1 MGNIIGIKLADGSFY
16 PVMEEGKPFSKKL
29 ELTTVRDDQTTVHLD
44 LYRSATGSM
53 EDAEYVDT
61 LVVEN
66 LVPHPKQEHSLN
78 LNINLDENNMLSAE
92 IDDPETG
99 TTTNSK
105 VSLITLE
112 KEALAREPDYTLASE
127 PDSLDDLDD
136 FNFDSDTEELSELPE
151 EIDLSVDDIQNY
163 EDPLVD
169 ISEDFVVDAD
179 EGAVDEESDFGTV
192 AALTAGAA
200 AIAGGAV
207 LAANLNEEEDL
218 ETLEEDID
226 LEADPTLQN
235 NLEEIDLDISSEDSS
250 ENPLEES
257 LEDDFTLPE
266 VEEPVETSEPTLDEE
281 FAFTEIEDTVEA
293 SEPTLDEDFTLP
305 EIEDT
310 VEATE
315 PTLEDDFTLP
325 EVEEPVEATEPTLDE
340 EFAFTE
346 IEDTVETAE
355 PTLDEEFA
363 FAEVEEP
370 VETAEPTLD
379 EEFAFAEI
387 EDTVEAS
394 EPTLE
399 EDFTLPEIEEP
410 VEASE
415 PTLEDDFT
423 LPEIEDTAETS
434 EPTLDEDFTL
444 PEIEDTVEATEPTLD
459 EEFAF
464 TEIEEP
470 VETSEPTLDDD
481 FTFDIPES
489 EEMEAFSEGEST
501 LTDDELA
508 NLSGFS
514 FEETSVPDS
523 AESQEDSFD
532 SKDALLTAG
541 LVAGGIAGGAILANS
556 FDEEDSTLTNETA
569 FEEDFSMPEDTLD
582 NSDLPSF
589 DDFDISSTD
598 SSFDN
603 TFDLEDDTP
612 FSFDSLPDFDEI
624 PELQENSSESLDSGD
639 FELPDFDST
648 PSYSTNDY
656 VASSTGED
664 ALFDSLY
671 EESYKET
678 EKSKK
683 RTTIPVVVCVICAL
697 ICVGAVAAIL
707 WLTKPNL
714 FGKKEETP
722 VETPIEKEVVPV
734 EVEKEPEPVVED
746 FIAAKEDEIIITPE
760 PVAPVIPEPKEE
772 VKPTEVIYRIK
783 WGDTLWD
790 LAESYYQNPWLYHK
804 IAKANNIKNPDVII
818 SGTDIVI
825 PPLN

>member
-218 ETLEEDID
+218 ETLEEDINLD
-226 LEADPTLQN
+226 TDPTLQN

-250 ENPLEES
+250 EKPLEES
-257 LEDDFTLPE
+257 LEEDFTLPE
-266 VEEPVETSEPTLDEE
+266 VE
-281 FAFTEIEDTVEA
+281 DT
-293 SEPTLDEDFTLP
+293 
-305 EIEDT
+305 
-310 VEATE
+310 
-315 PTLEDDFTLP
+315 
-325 EVEEPVEATEPTLDE
+325 VEATEPTLDE

-346 IEDTVETAE
+346 IE
-355 PTLDEEFA
+355 
-363 FAEVEEP
+363 
-370 VETAEPTLD
+370 
-379 EEFAFAEI
+379 
-387 EDTVEAS
+387 
-394 EPTLE
+394 
-399 EDFTLPEIEEP
+399 EP

-415 PTLEDDFT
+415 PTFED
-423 LPEIEDTAETS
+423 
-434 EPTLDEDFTL
+434 DFTL

-464 TEIEEP
+464 TEIEDTAEA
-470 VETSEPTLDDD
+470 SEPTLDDD

-514 FEETSVPDS
+514 FEETSVLDS

-569 FEEDFSMPEDTLD
+569 YEEDFSMPEDTLD

-589 DDFDISSTD
+589 DDFDTSSTD
-598 SSFDN
+598 SSLDN

-648 PSYSTNDY
+648 PSYSNNDY

-760 PVAPVIPEPKEE
+760 PVVPVIPEPKEE

>member
-16 PVMEEGKPFSKKL
+16 PVMEEGQPFSKKL

-112 KEALAREPDYTLASE
+112 KEALDREPDYTITSE
-127 PDSLDDLDD
+127 EDTLDDLEAL
-136 FNFDSDTEELSELPE
+136 NFDNDMDELSDLPE
-151 EIDLSVDDIQNY
+151 EIDLSIDEIQNY
-163 EDPLVD
+163 EDPLVNV
-169 ISEDFVVDAD
+169 SEDFVVDGD
-179 EGAVDEESDFGTV
+179 DGAVSDDSDFGSV
-192 AALTAGAA
+192 AALAAGTAL
-200 AIAGGAV
+200 AGGAV
-207 LAANLNEEEDL
+207 LAANLNEDEDL
-218 ETLEEDID
+218 ETIEEDID
-226 LEADPTLQN
+226 LDIDPTIQN
-235 NLEEIDLDISSEDSS
+235 NLEEIDLDISSEDFS
-250 ENPLEES
+250 EPTLEDNFTLPETEDTVLES
-257 LEDDFTLPE
+257 ESTLEDDFTLPE
-266 VEEPVETSEPTLDEE
+266 TEDTVLESESTLEDDFTLPETEDTVLESESTLEDDFTLPATEEPVLESESTL
-281 FAFTEIEDTVEA
+281 ED
-293 SEPTLDEDFTLP
+293 DFTLP

-310 VEATE
+310 V
-315 PTLEDDFTLP
+315 LE
-325 EVEEPVEATEPTLDE
+325 
-340 EFAFTE
+340 
-346 IEDTVETAE
+346 
-355 PTLDEEFA
+355 
-363 FAEVEEP
+363 
-370 VETAEPTLD
+370 
-379 EEFAFAEI
+379 
-387 EDTVEAS
+387 
-394 EPTLE
+394 
-399 EDFTLPEIEEP
+399 
-410 VEASE
+410 SE

-423 LPEIEDTAETS
+423 LPEIEDTVLES
-434 EPTLDEDFTL
+434 ESTLE
-444 PEIEDTVEATEPTLD
+444 
-459 EEFAF
+459 
-464 TEIEEP
+464 
-470 VETSEPTLDDD
+470 DD
-481 FTFDIPES
+481 FSFEIPES
-489 EEMEAFSEGEST
+489 EEMEAFSEGEAT

-508 NLSGFS
+508 NLSDFS
-514 FEETSVPDS
+514 FEETSIVEEDK
-523 AESQEDSFD
+523 SQEDSFD

-541 LVAGGIAGGAILANS
+541 LVAGGIAGGTLLANS
-556 FDEEDSTLTNETA
+556 LKDEEPTLTSETS
-569 FEEDFSMPEDTLD
+569 FEEDFSMSEDSLD
-582 NSDLPSF
+582 SSELPSF

-598 SSFDN
+598 SFFDA
-603 TFDLEDDTP
+603 TMDLEDDAP

-639 FELPDFDST
+639 FELPDFDSDL
-648 PSYSTNDY
+648 SYSNDNF
-656 VASSTGED
+656 VTSSSGED

-714 FGKKEETP
+714 FGKKEAAAVETP
-722 VETPIEKEVVPV
+722 VETPIEKEVVSV
-734 EVEKEPEPVVED
+734 EVEKEPEPILEEQ
-746 FIAAKEDEIIITPE
+746 IAAKEDEIVITPE
-760 PVAPVIPEPKEE
+760 PVVPVIPEPKEE
-772 VKPTEVIYRIK
+772 IKPAEVIYRIK

>member
-16 PVMEEGKPFSKKL
+16 PVMEEGQPFSKKL

-112 KEALAREPDYTLASE
+112 KEALDRDPDYTITSE
-127 PDSLDDLDD
+127 KDTLDDLEAL
-136 FNFDSDTEELSELPE
+136 NFDNDMDELSDLPE
-151 EIDLSVDDIQNY
+151 EIDLSIDEIQNY
-163 EDPLVD
+163 EDPLVNV
-169 ISEDFVVDAD
+169 SEDFVVDAD
-179 EGAVDEESDFGTV
+179 DGAVSDDSDFGSV
-192 AALTAGAA
+192 AALAAGTAL
-200 AIAGGAV
+200 AGGAV
-207 LAANLNEEEDL
+207 LAANLNEDEDL
-218 ETLEEDID
+218 ETIEEDID
-226 LEADPTLQN
+226 LDIDPTIQN
-235 NLEEIDLDISSEDSS
+235 NLEEIDLDISSEDFS
-250 ENPLEES
+250 
-257 LEDDFTLPE
+257 
-266 VEEPVETSEPTLDEE
+266 
-281 FAFTEIEDTVEA
+281 
-293 SEPTLDEDFTLP
+293 
-305 EIEDT
+305 
-310 VEATE
+310 E

-325 EVEEPVEATEPTLDE
+325 ET
-340 EFAFTE
+340 
-346 IEDTVETAE
+346 EDTVLESE
-355 PTLDEEFA
+355 SIL
-363 FAEVEEP
+363 
-370 VETAEPTLD
+370 
-379 EEFAFAEI
+379 
-387 EDTVEAS
+387 ED
-394 EPTLE
+394 
-399 EDFTLPEIEEP
+399 DFTLPETEEP
-410 VEASE
+410 VLESESTLEDDFTLPETEEPVLESE

-423 LPEIEDTAETS
+423 LPEIEDTVLESESTLEDDFTLPETEEPVLES
-434 EPTLDEDFTL
+434 ESILEDDFTL
-444 PEIEDTVEATEPTLD
+444 PEIEDTVLE
-459 EEFAF
+459 
-464 TEIEEP
+464 
-470 VETSEPTLDDD
+470 SEPTLEDD
-481 FTFDIPES
+481 FTLPETEDTVLESESTLEDDFTLPETEEPVVEGEPTLEDDFSFEIPES
-489 EEMEAFSEGEST
+489 EEMEAFSEGEAT

-508 NLSGFS
+508 NLSDFS
-514 FEETSVPDS
+514 FEEASIVEEDK
-523 AESQEDSFD
+523 SQEDSFD

-541 LVAGGIAGGAILANS
+541 LVAGGIAGGTLLANS
-556 FDEEDSTLTNETA
+556 LKDEEPTLTSETP
-569 FEEDFSMPEDTLD
+569 FEEDFSMTEDSLD
-582 NSDLPSF
+582 SSELPSF

-598 SSFDN
+598 SFFDA
-603 TFDLEDDTP
+603 TMDLEDDAP

-639 FELPDFDST
+639 FELPDFDSDL
-648 PSYSTNDY
+648 SYSNDNF
-656 VASSTGED
+656 VTSSSGED

-714 FGKKEETP
+714 FGKKEAAAVETP
-722 VETPIEKEVVPV
+722 VETPIEKEVVSV
-734 EVEKEPEPVVED
+734 EVEKEPEPILEEQ
-746 FIAAKEDEIIITPE
+746 IAAKEDEIVITPE
-760 PVAPVIPEPKEE
+760 PVVPVIPEPKEE
-772 VKPTEVIYRIK
+772 IKPAEVIYRIK

>member
-1 MGNIIGIKLADGSFY
+1 
-16 PVMEEGKPFSKKL
+16 
-29 ELTTVRDDQTTVHLD
+29 
-44 LYRSATGSM
+44 
-53 EDAEYVDT
+53 
-61 LVVEN
+61 
-66 LVPHPKQEHSLN
+66 
-78 LNINLDENNMLSAE
+78 
-92 IDDPETG
+92 
-99 TTTNSK
+99 
-105 VSLITLE
+105 
-112 KEALAREPDYTLASE
+112 
-127 PDSLDDLDD
+127 
-136 FNFDSDTEELSELPE
+136 
-151 EIDLSVDDIQNY
+151 
-163 EDPLVD
+163 
-169 ISEDFVVDAD
+169 
-179 EGAVDEESDFGTV
+179 
-192 AALTAGAA
+192 
-200 AIAGGAV
+200 
-207 LAANLNEEEDL
+207 
-218 ETLEEDID
+218 
-226 LEADPTLQN
+226 
-235 NLEEIDLDISSEDSS
+235 
-250 ENPLEES
+250 
-257 LEDDFTLPE
+257 LPE
-266 VEEPVETSEPTLDEE
+266 VEEPVEAT
-281 FAFTEIEDTVEA
+281 
-293 SEPTLDEDFTLP
+293 EPTLDEDFTLP

-315 PTLEDDFTLP
+315 PTLDEDFTLP
-325 EVEEPVEATEPTLDE
+325 EIEEPVETTEPTLDE

-346 IEDTVETAE
+346 IEDTVEATE

-363 FAEVEEP
+363 F
-370 VETAEPTLD
+370 T
-379 EEFAFAEI
+379 
-387 EDTVEAS
+387 
-394 EPTLE
+394 
-399 EDFTLPEIEEP
+399 EIEEP

-415 PTLEDDFT
+415 PTFED
-423 LPEIEDTAETS
+423 
-434 EPTLDEDFTL
+434 DFTL

-464 TEIEEP
+464 TEIEDTAEA
-470 VETSEPTLDDD
+470 SEPTLDDD

-514 FEETSVPDS
+514 FEETSVLDS

-569 FEEDFSMPEDTLD
+569 YEEDFSMPEDTLD

-589 DDFDISSTD
+589 DDFDTSSTD
-598 SSFDN
+598 SSLDN

-648 PSYSTNDY
+648 PSYSNNDY

-760 PVAPVIPEPKEE
+760 PVVPVIPEPKEE

>member
-16 PVMEEGKPFSKKL
+16 PVMEEGQPFSKKL

-127 PDSLDDLDD
+127 PDSLDVLDD
-136 FNFDSDTEELSELPE
+136 FNFNSDTEELSELPE

-169 ISEDFVVDAD
+169 ISEDFVVAAD

-250 ENPLEES
+250 EELLEES

-266 VEEPVETSEPTLDEE
+266 IEEPVEATEPTLDEE
-281 FAFTEIEDTVEA
+281 FAFTEIEDTAEA
-293 SEPTLDEDFTLP
+293 S
-305 EIEDT
+305 
-310 VEATE
+310 E

-340 EFAFTE
+340 EFSFTE
-346 IEDTVETAE
+346 IEE
-355 PTLDEEFA
+355 PA
-363 FAEVEEP
+363 
-370 VETAEPTLD
+370 
-379 EEFAFAEI
+379 
-387 EDTVEAS
+387 
-394 EPTLE
+394 
-399 EDFTLPEIEEP
+399 
-410 VEASE
+410 EASE

-423 LPEIEDTAETS
+423 LPEIEDTVET
-434 EPTLDEDFTL
+434 
-444 PEIEDTVEATEPTLD
+444 TEPTL
-459 EEFAF
+459 E
-464 TEIEEP
+464 
-470 VETSEPTLDDD
+470 DD

-523 AESQEDSFD
+523 TESQEDSFD

>member
-16 PVMEEGKPFSKKL
+16 PVMEEGQPFSKKL

-112 KEALAREPDYTLASE
+112 KEALDRDPDYTITSE
-127 PDSLDDLDD
+127 KDTLDDLEAL
-136 FNFDSDTEELSELPE
+136 NFDNDMDELSDLPE
-151 EIDLSVDDIQNY
+151 EIDLSIDEIQNY
-163 EDPLVD
+163 EDPLVN

-179 EGAVDEESDFGTV
+179 DGAVSDDSDFGSV
-192 AALTAGAA
+192 AALAAGTAL
-200 AIAGGAV
+200 AGGAV
-207 LAANLNEEEDL
+207 LAANLNEDEDL
-218 ETLEEDID
+218 ETIEEDID
-226 LEADPTLQN
+226 LDIDPTIQN
-235 NLEEIDLDISSEDSS
+235 NLEEIDLDISY
-250 ENPLEES
+250 
-257 LEDDFTLPE
+257 
-266 VEEPVETSEPTLDEE
+266 
-281 FAFTEIEDTVEA
+281 
-293 SEPTLDEDFTLP
+293 EDF
-305 EIEDT
+305 
-310 VEATE
+310 
-315 PTLEDDFTLP
+315 
-325 EVEEPVEATEPTLDE
+325 
-340 EFAFTE
+340 
-346 IEDTVETAE
+346 
-355 PTLDEEFA
+355 
-363 FAEVEEP
+363 
-370 VETAEPTLD
+370 
-379 EEFAFAEI
+379 
-387 EDTVEAS
+387 S
-394 EPTLE
+394 K
-399 EDFTLPEIEEP
+399 
-410 VEASE
+410 S
-415 PTLEDDFT
+415 TLEDDFT
-423 LPEIEDTAETS
+423 LPEIEDTVLES
-434 EPTLDEDFTL
+434 EPTLEDDFTL
-444 PEIEDTVEATEPTLD
+444 PETEEPVLESESILEDDFTLPATEDTVLESESTLED
-459 EEFAF
+459 DF
-464 TEIEEP
+464 TLPETEEP
-470 VETSEPTLDDD
+470 VLESEPTLEDD
-481 FTFDIPES
+481 FSFEIPES
-489 EEMEAFSEGEST
+489 EEMEAFSEGEAT

-508 NLSGFS
+508 NLSDFS
-514 FEETSVPDS
+514 FEETSIVEEDK
-523 AESQEDSFD
+523 SQEDSFD

-541 LVAGGIAGGAILANS
+541 LVAGGIAGGTLLANS
-556 FDEEDSTLTNETA
+556 LKDEEPTLTSETS
-569 FEEDFSMPEDTLD
+569 FEEDFSMSEESLD
-582 NSDLPSF
+582 SSELPSF

-598 SSFDN
+598 SFFD
-603 TFDLEDDTP
+603 TTMDLEDDAP

-639 FELPDFDST
+639 FELPDFDSDL
-648 PSYSTNDY
+648 SYSNDNF
-656 VASSTGED
+656 VTSSSGED

-714 FGKKEETP
+714 FGKKEAAAVETP
-722 VETPIEKEVVPV
+722 VETPIEKEVVSV
-734 EVEKEPEPVVED
+734 EVEKEPEPILEEQ
-746 FIAAKEDEIIITPE
+746 IAAKEDEIVITPE
-760 PVAPVIPEPKEE
+760 PVVPVIPEPKEE
-772 VKPTEVIYRIK
+772 IKPAEVIYRIK

>member
-16 PVMEEGKPFSKKL
+16 PVMEEGQPFSKKL

-207 LAANLNEEEDL
+207 LAANLDEEEDL

-226 LEADPTLQN
+226 LDTDPTLQN

-250 ENPLEES
+250 EEILEES

-266 VEEPVETSEPTLDEE
+266 
-281 FAFTEIEDTVEA
+281 I
-293 SEPTLDEDFTLP
+293 
-305 EIEDT
+305 
-310 VEATE
+310 
-315 PTLEDDFTLP
+315 
-325 EVEEPVEATEPTLDE
+325 EEPVEATEPTLDE

-355 PTLDEEFA
+355 PTLEDDFTLPEI
-363 FAEVEEP
+363 EEP

-379 EEFAFAEI
+379 EEFAFTEI
-387 EDTVEAS
+387 EDTVETTEPTIEDDFTLPEIEEPVEAS
-394 EPTLE
+394 EPTLDE
-399 EDFTLPEIEEP
+399 EFAFTEIEEP

-423 LPEIEDTAETS
+423 LPEVEEPVEAT
-434 EPTLDEDFTL
+434 EPTLEDDFTL
-444 PEIEDTVEATEPTLD
+444 PEIEDTAEA
-459 EEFAF
+459 
-464 TEIEEP
+464 
-470 VETSEPTLDDD
+470 SEPTLDDD

-648 PSYSTNDY
+648 PNYSTNDY

-714 FGKKEETP
+714 FGKKEGTS

-734 EVEKEPEPVVED
+734 EVEKEPEPIVED

-760 PVAPVIPEPKEE
+760 PVVPVIPEPKEE